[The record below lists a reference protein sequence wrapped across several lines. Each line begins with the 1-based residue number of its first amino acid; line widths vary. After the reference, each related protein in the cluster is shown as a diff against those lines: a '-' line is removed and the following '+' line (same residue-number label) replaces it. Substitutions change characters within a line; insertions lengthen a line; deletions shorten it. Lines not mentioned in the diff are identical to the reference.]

1 MMLAKKF
8 KLTGAKDYA
17 RVQADGQVFQSNSF
31 GVAYINRKDSNP
43 SKFGFI
49 VSNKIAKDAVDR
61 NRLKRAMSESVR
73 LNTIRLNEG
82 FDVVFLAKSNILK
95 VSTSDIMKEVVV
107 SLQKVG
113 LIK

>member
-1 MMLAKKF
+1 MLAKKF

-17 RVQADGQVFQSNSF
+17 KVQNEGRVFQSDSF
-31 GVAYINRKDSNP
+31 GIAYVSRGDKDP

-61 NRLKRAMSESVR
+61 NRFKRAMSESVR
-73 LNTIRLNEG
+73 LNTIRLVEG
-82 FDVVFLAKSNILK
+82 FDVVFLAKPSILK
-95 VSTSDIMKEVVV
+95 VSTANIMKEVVV

>member
-1 MMLAKKF
+1 MLAKKF

-17 RVQADGQVFQSNSF
+17 NVQSEGQVFQSDSF
-31 GVAYINRKDSNP
+31 GIAYVNRGDSDP

-61 NRLKRAMSESVR
+61 NRFKRAMSESVR
-73 LNTIRLNEG
+73 LNTIRLVEG
-82 FDVVFLAKSNILK
+82 FDVVFLAKPSILK
-95 VSTSDIMKEVVV
+95 VSTANIMKEVVV

>member
-1 MMLAKKF
+1 MLAKKL
-8 KLTGAKDYA
+8 KLTGTKDYA
-17 RVQADGQVFQSNSF
+17 RVQNEGQVFQSNSF
-31 GVAYINRKDSNP
+31 GVAYLHREDSLP

-61 NRLKRAMSESVR
+61 NRFKRAMSESVR
-73 LNTIRLNEG
+73 MNTIRLIEG
-82 FDVVFLAKSNILK
+82 FDVVFLAKPSILK

-107 SLQKVG
+107 SLQKIG